1 MVAYGVAILCVL
13 SLTVGQILLK
23 IGATAMAESDSFFA
37 IKPAAIFF
45 AVMCLYGVT
54 AVAWFWVLQKAEL
67 GRIYPLTALAFILVP
82 LGSYFVLGERFQPQ
96 YFVGVVM
103 ILAGIVIVLKA

>member
-1 MVAYGVAILCVL
+1 
-13 SLTVGQILLK
+13 LK
-23 IGATAMAESDSFFA
+23 IGATAMAESGSFFA

-54 AVAWFWVLQKAEL
+54 AVVWFWMLQKAEL
-67 GRIYPLTALAFILVP
+67 GRVYPLTALAFFLVP

-96 YFVGVVM
+96 YFVGVAM